1 MDSPQLSRQE
11 INQLLLSLQQ
21 LENNEAFEAF
31 KAEAQNLYDRAI
43 ETVLQTTPFDIQTF
57 LTRERMIGAA
67 QQLRQILD
75 QPATMQEDLNQ
86 QLNQHNEH

>member
-1 MDSPQLSRQE
+1 M
-11 INQLLLSLQQ
+11 LLSLQQ
-21 LENNEAFEAF
+21 LENNEAYEAF
-31 KAEAQNLYDRAI
+31 QKEAQDLYDRAI

-86 QLNQHNEH
+86 QLDQHNE